1 MEFRLTEEQESLRRD
16 VCQFLQK
23 ELTPEVRR
31 AHHDPLEHGGYK
43 HSFVKEFR
51 KNLAKHGYL
60 GVGWPKE
67 YGGGGKD
74 MVHQVL
80 FFEEMDYH
88 GAPSLGGTYTY
99 LTMGI
104 IVFGTEEQKR
114 FFLPQLSSGD
124 VDFFQG
130 YSEPEAGS
138 DLANLQCRAVLEGD
152 EFVVNGQKLFSSEAH
167 HSDWA
172 LMLVRTNTEVR
183 KHRGI
188 SMLMIDMKTPGIDLG
203 WYKTMSGWW
212 HHGVYF
218 DNVRVP
224 RSNLLG
230 ELDQGWYHGMALL
243 DYERA
248 ANGNPGTVT
257 REYDQ
262 LVAYCKE
269 TRQNGGYLINDPRV
283 RNMLADL
290 AADVQTARHVAYRV
304 ASMHAQGLQPQ
315 AEATLVTLVMR
326 ETARKIETASVELMG
341 PYANLW
347 RGSKWAPQDGALAYN
362 YVDHAFYQFAA
373 GGFDISRNVI
383 AVRGLQLP
391 RD

>member
-1 MEFRLTEEQESLRRD
+1 MQFQLTEEQESFRRD
-16 VCQFLQK
+16 VCQLLQK
-23 ELTPEVRR
+23 ELTPEVRQ
-31 AHHDPLEHGGYK
+31 AHHDPSESSGYAWRW
-43 HSFVKEFR
+43 VKEFR
-51 KNLAKHGYL
+51 KNLAEKGYI
-60 GVGWPKE
+60 GIGWPKE
-67 YGGGGKD
+67 YGGSSKD

-88 GAPSLGGTYTY
+88 GAPSLGSTFTY
-99 LTMGI
+99 LAMGI
-104 IVFGTEEQKR
+104 ILFGTEEQKR
-114 FFLPQLSSGD
+114 FFLPRIRSTEL
-124 VDFFQG
+124 DFFQG

-167 HSDWA
+167 HADWA
-172 LMLVRTNTEVR
+172 FMMVRTNTEVR

-188 SMLMIDMKTPGIDLG
+188 SILLIDMKNPGISLG

-230 ELDQGWYHGMALL
+230 ELDQGWYHGMAIL

-248 ANGNPGTVT
+248 SIGNPGDTV
-257 REYDQ
+257 RLYDR
-262 LVAYCKE
+262 LVAYCRE
-269 TRQNGGYLINDPRV
+269 TKRNGGYLIDDPQV
-283 RNMLADL
+283 RNTLADL
-290 AADVQTARHVAYRV
+290 AADVQAARLAAYWV
-304 ASMHAQGLQPQ
+304 ASMHAQGQHPQ
-315 AEATLVTLVMR
+315 HETSLAGLFKREA
-326 ETARKIETASVELMG
+326 ARRIQYAHMELMG

-347 RGSKWAPQDGALAYN
+347 RGSKWAPQEGEVAYD
-362 YVDHAFYQFAA
+362 YVNDMFFHFAA
-373 GGFDISRNVI
+373 GGFDITRNVI

>member
-1 MEFRLTEEQESLRRD
+1 MEFRFTEDQKSFRRD

-23 ELTPEVRR
+23 ELTPEVRQVHQDLSESSGL
-31 AHHDPLEHGGYK
+31 AWPW
-43 HSFVKEFR
+43 VKEFR
-51 KNLAKHGYL
+51 KKLAERGYI

-67 YGGGGKD
+67 YGGGGRD
-74 MVHQVL
+74 MVYQVL

-88 GAPSLGGTYTY
+88 GAPSLAPTYTY

-104 IVFGTEEQKR
+104 ILFGTEEQKR
-114 FFLPQLSSGD
+114 FFLPGLSSGELD
-124 VDFFQG
+124 LFQG
-130 YSEPEAGS
+130 YSEPNAGS

-152 EFVVNGQKLFSSEAH
+152 EFVVNGQKLFSTGAH
-167 HSDWA
+167 HADWA
-172 LMLVRTNTEVR
+172 FMLVRTNTEVR

-188 SMLMIDMKTPGIDLG
+188 SMLLIDMNTPGISLD

-212 HHGVYF
+212 HHGVHF

-230 ELDQGWYHGMALL
+230 ELDQGWYHGMAVL

-248 ANGNPGTVT
+248 ANGNPGIVT

-262 LVAYCKE
+262 LIAYCKE
-269 TRQNGGYLINDPRV
+269 TKQNGGYLIDDPRV
-283 RNMLADL
+283 RNLLADL
-290 AADVQTARHVAYRV
+290 AADVQASRLMAYQV

-315 AEATLVTLVMR
+315 AEATLVSLAMR
-326 ETARKIETASVELMG
+326 ETARKIDAASVELLG

-347 RGSKWAPQDGALAYN
+347 RGSKWAPLDGAQVYN
-362 YVDHAFYQFAA
+362 YIRNTVMQFAV

-383 AVRGLQLP
+383 ATRGLQLP